1 MIYTKNRKY
10 LVIVFNMHLELY
22 FKKINKLN
30 NKNSL
35 LGLKKKIAKFKTA
48 VKTPKNPLIEK

>member
-1 MIYTKNRKY
+1 
-10 LVIVFNMHLELY
+10 MHLELY

-35 LGLKKKIAKFKTA
+35 LGLKRNSKQA
-48 VKTPKNPLIEK
+48 VKTPKNPLIKK

>member
-35 LGLKKKIAKFKTA
+35 LGLKKIAKFKTA
-48 VKTPKNPLIEK
+48 VKTPKNPLIKK